1 MKAFEDCLKST
12 NIQNAATVD
21 GMSDILQKSAQIL
34 LIILVLEK
42 LIVVKE
48 ERQVKNVFS
57 VMAHIARVNVK

>member
-1 MKAFEDCLKST
+1 MKST

>member
-1 MKAFEDCLKST
+1 MKST

-34 LIILVLEK
+34 PIILVLEK

-57 VMAHIARVNVK
+57 VMTHIARVNVK

>member
-1 MKAFEDCLKST
+1 MKST

-34 LIILVLEK
+34 PIILVLEK

>member
-1 MKAFEDCLKST
+1 MKST

-34 LIILVLEK
+34 LIMLVLEK